1 MKHEKMTLVLMA
13 CLCLALWG
21 GSAFAASNKKPI
33 KPVGKECGEV
43 VGFKSERHISIRK
56 VDGNYVY
63 ARIAWLKRLP
73 ESGGVF
79 QSRVMVDR
87 AAYGKEA
94 CATIWKVYGTEV
106 VDSSR
111 GRKALKVYADVD
123 VKGIGNLVEWMLKKG
138 LGALDEV
145 TAKKVLPQKKVS
157 YLKALELQARKEHN
171 GIWDK

>member
-1 MKHEKMTLVLMA
+1 MTAVALMA
-13 CLCLALWG
+13 CLAGTSLWG
-21 GSAFAASNKKPI
+21 ASAFAAPNKKPI

-43 VGFKSERHISIRK
+43 VGFKSERHVAIRK
-56 VDGNYVY
+56 VDGNYIY

-73 ESGGVF
+73 ESGNTF
-79 QSRVMVDR
+79 QSRVVTDR
-87 AAYGKEA
+87 ATYGKEA

-123 VKGIGNLVEWMLKKG
+123 VKGVGNLTEWMLKKG
-138 LGALDEV
+138 LGMLDEA
-145 TAKKVLPQKKVS
+145 TARKVLPPEKVS
-157 YLKALELQARKEHN
+157 FLKAEQIQAQKEHR